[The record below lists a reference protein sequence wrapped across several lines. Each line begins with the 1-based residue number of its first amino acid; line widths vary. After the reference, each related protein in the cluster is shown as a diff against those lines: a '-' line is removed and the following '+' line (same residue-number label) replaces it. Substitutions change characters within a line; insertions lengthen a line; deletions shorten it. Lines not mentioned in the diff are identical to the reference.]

1 MVRFLNAFTAFL
13 MGSGVLVLVVG
24 LFGDAY
30 PWGLGV
36 VGLVALWVVAFALRV
51 YLVTADEDEE
61 AGRSRRQARR

>member
-24 LFGDAY
+24 LFSDAY

-51 YLVTADEDEE
+51 YLITADGDEE
-61 AGRSRRQARR
+61 VGRSRHQARR

>member
-24 LFGDAY
+24 LFSDAY

-51 YLVTADEDEE
+51 YLITSDGDEE
-61 AGRSRRQARR
+61 VGHSRHQARR